1 MRAFLGLVGYYRKFI
16 PAFSSTAA
24 PLTDLTKKSY
34 PDIVNWMPECEQSFT
49 KLKQLLCNQP
59 VLRAPDY
66 NIPFTL
72 QTDASEPG
80 IGAVLRAPDYNIPFT
95 LQTDASEPGIG
106 AVLRAPDY
114 NIPFTLQT
122 DASEPG
128 IGAVLRA
135 PDYNIPFTL
144 QTDASEPGIGAVLRA
159 PDYNIPFTLQTDA
172 SKRGIGAVLAQM
184 DSAGTE
190 HPIAY
195 YSRKMFPRECRY
207 SATEQE
213 GLAVVEACEYFLPYL
228 LGRSFTVVTDPS
240 SPRLPCQKESSN
252 GRLAR
257 WMDMLRQFTFTI
269 VYCPGKS
276 NQNADAL
283 SRQAWIDDRP
293 AQDSPEEGEMLGPP
307 NTFRTETL

>member
-1 MRAFLGLVGYYRKFI
+1 MRAFLGLVGYYQKFI
-16 PAFSSTAA
+16 PAFSSTAV

-34 PDIVNWMPECEQSFT
+34 PDIANWTPEYEQSFT
-49 KLKQLLCNQP
+49 KLKQLLCSQP

-72 QTDASEPG
+72 QTKLKQLLCSQP
-80 IGAVLRAPDYNIPFT
+80 VLRAPDYNIPFT
-95 LQTDASEPGIG
+95 LQTKLKQLLCSQP
-106 AVLRAPDY
+106 VLRAPDY

-122 DASEPG
+122 KLKQLLCSQPVMRAPDYNIPFTLQTKLKQLLCSQP
-128 IGAVLRA
+128 VLRA

-144 QTDASEPGIGAVLRA
+144 QTKLKQLLFNQPVLRA

-172 SKRGIGAVLAQM
+172 SKRGIGAVLAQT

-195 YSRKMFPRECRY
+195 YSCKMFPRKCRY

-213 GLAVVEACEYFLPYL
+213 GLAVVEACKYFPPYL
-228 LGRSFTVVTDPS
+228 LGRSFTVVTDH
-240 SPRLPCQKESSN
+240 RALAFLAQIESSN

-257 WMDMLRQFTFTI
+257 
-269 VYCPGKS
+269 
-276 NQNADAL
+276 
-283 SRQAWIDDRP
+283 
-293 AQDSPEEGEMLGPP
+293 
-307 NTFRTETL
+307 